1 MERLI
6 TIIVPVY
13 NVSQYLDKCVNSIIN
28 QTYRDLQIILV
39 DDGSTDG
46 SAKMCDAYC
55 QVDSRIQVIHKLNGG
70 LVSARKAGIQ
80 LAAGDY
86 IGYVDGDDW
95 IEPDLYEHLLQYA
108 EETNADMVETDH
120 YIESGGRQKLVRSKI
135 GYGIRT
141 AGELIPD
148 MLCDEDFNECRMKP
162 YVWSKLFKKTLLE
175 PLQLQVDERI
185 QCGEDG
191 AVVYPYV
198 LNSSRIY
205 ISDYAGYH
213 YVQRNSSLTNSRN
226 EDEFSRSTAFLDH
239 LRACFIKTN
248 YADIML
254 KQLNQYAK
262 SVLMLRQISF
272 FDRNEKSRVL
282 MPFGGLEGGNRIV
295 LYGAGKLG
303 QSIYQYLEG
312 KEQIQVVDW
321 MDREYDMYREM
332 GLPVHGPERFS
343 CLQNNYDKVI
353 IAGNS
358 RKLAESIQADLLKI
372 GIEKEKLIWLA
383 ESFIAQENNILELLV

>member
-6 TIIVPVY
+6 TIIVPIY

-46 SAKMCDAYC
+46 SAKMCDVYC
-55 QVDSRIQVIHKLNGG
+55 RADSRIQVIHKLNGG

-226 EDEFSRSTAFLDH
+226 EDEFSRSTAFLDY

-248 YADIML
+248 YADKML

-272 FDRNEKSRVL
+272 FDRNEKFRVL

-321 MDREYDMYREM
+321 IDREYDMYQEM

-383 ESFIAQENNILELLV
+383 ESFIAQENNILELLF